1 MSEGDSRA
9 RNAVITWLT
18 PSKKKNF
25 ETTKVLTSIT
35 VLPAITARS
44 VMMLKTRMMLRMTYP
59 GPARGSR
66 ELLERLKMPIMVV
79 ILVKLVVVEEKRKAW
94 VLDAR
99 KEMDDAAQQARQGH
113 GAINDAGGEI
123 VVK

>member
-1 MSEGDSRA
+1 M
-9 RNAVITWLT
+9 ITWLT

-25 ETTKVLTSIT
+25 ETTKVLTSMT
-35 VLPAITARS
+35 VLPAMTTRR

-66 ELLERLKMPIMVV
+66 ELLERLKMPIVVMIMVEFV
-79 ILVKLVVVEEKRKAW
+79 IVEKQRKTW

-99 KEMDDAAQQARQGH
+99 KKTDYAAQQARQGH

-123 VVK
+123 VMK